1 MSAIDPQAQFEQVV
15 MPHLDAAYN
24 LARWLAGNDH
34 DAEDIAQEA
43 CLRAFRFLGGFRGG
57 NSRSWLLTIVRNTAY
72 TWLKQNRPQ
81 AVVTLGDEELS
92 EIEDP
97 STPANH
103 SSMLHHAD
111 RDVLRAALEALP
123 SEFREVLVLRELEG
137 LSYKEIADV
146 ADAPIGTVMSR
157 LARARK
163 QLQDYLVRK
172 GDVRP

>member
-1 MSAIDPQAQFEQVV
+1 MSASDPQAQFEAIV

-43 CLRAFRFLGGFRGG
+43 CLRAFRFLPGFRGG

-72 TWLKQNRPQ
+72 SWLKQNRPQ
-81 AVVTLGDEELS
+81 SLVSVGDDEWL

-97 STPANH
+97 KANQ
-103 SSMLHHAD
+103 LADFHHAD
-111 RDVLRAALEALP
+111 REVLRAALEDLP
-123 SEFREVLVLRELEG
+123 VEFREVLVLRELEG
-137 LSYKEIADV
+137 FSYKEIADV

-163 QLQDYLVRK
+163 QLQDYLARK
-172 GDVRP
+172 GEIEK